1 MSKYYATCTHP
12 AAYGMPE
19 KTEVYYFESRGYRD
33 YFVKNGGP
41 YDYNCHPRP
50 ICAAV
55 TAKEARALAP
65 VDDYGDRYAIPD
77 PYGSSLDFYPWG
89 SPKHD
94 AFFASH

>member
-1 MSKYYATCTHP
+1 MNYYAARTEP

-19 KTEVYYFESRGYRD
+19 KTSVYYFDSRSDRSFFLKHGER
-33 YFVKNGGP
+33 
-41 YDYNCHPRP
+41 YDYDAHPRP
-50 ICAAV
+50 ICYPI

-77 PYGSSLDFYPWG
+77 PYSRSMNFYPWG

-94 AFFASH
+94 AALAR